1 MDANISR
8 GYVQLD
14 RPSDVERLVEK
25 TIDHLN
31 RPPNDRCHCI
41 YLALLLAGVGFLLPY
56 NSFIIAVDYFQ
67 SRYPAT
73 TIVFDMSL
81 IYILVALVAV
91 IINNLLVETLS
102 LKTRITFGYVVAF
115 FTLLFVAVFEIWFEI
130 FDLRL
135 GYYVNLLAVAVVSFG
150 CTVQQSSFYGYTS
163 MLPARY
169 TQAVMTGES
178 AAGLLVSTNR
188 ILTKALLENEKFNT
202 IIFFCIS
209 IAFIV
214 LCFIIHFLL
223 RRSEFVYYYVN
234 RCRDYSDSDDIQKQ
248 IVLEPTEDVGLVD
261 MLDPSETKCGKYGV
275 LSLRTPPSSPVVQ
288 SEAEVDN
295 SVHEG
300 SEDNWAGSTD
310 SMHTSIVFG
319 GGTRY
324 RVQDVVV
331 CMRGTTYS
339 KHIQWWRGIKRG
351 VKNRWEV
358 SQLIWPYMLSI
369 GLAYFV
375 TLCLFPGIESE
386 IVSCCLGSWMPVIL
400 MAIFNFF
407 DFIGKILAS
416 VSHDWTHRQLL
427 LLSAS
432 RIFLVPLL
440 ALCAAPRGSPF
451 LSGEGWSMVFSMV
464 LGLTNGIAGSV
475 PMIVAPSVVPD
486 ERKELTGNIMTLSYM
501 LGLTTGSGVAYLID
515 YFLGPPLLHPCPEV
529 TSAIPTAVFEN
540 VTSSFDNSTFLSYDV
555 WNITIPLND
564 TIGNSSSFF

>member
-169 TQAVMTGES
+169 TQAVMTGEIFRLNVTKIES
-178 AAGLLVSTNR
+178 ICL
-188 ILTKALLENEKFNT
+188 IL
-202 IIFFCIS
+202 
-209 IAFIV
+209 
-214 LCFIIHFLL
+214 
-223 RRSEFVYYYVN
+223 
-234 RCRDYSDSDDIQKQ
+234 
-248 IVLEPTEDVGLVD
+248 P
-261 MLDPSETKCGKYGV
+261 ETKCGGKYGV

-300 SEDNWAGSTD
+300 SEDNWAD
-310 SMHTSIVFG
+310 LL
-319 GGTRY
+319 
-324 RVQDVVV
+324 
-331 CMRGTTYS
+331 
-339 KHIQWWRGIKRG
+339 IQCI
-351 VKNRWEV
+351 
-358 SQLIWPYMLSI
+358 LL
-369 GLAYFV
+369 
-375 TLCLFPGIESE
+375 LCLVVEPGIESAG
-386 IVSCCLGSWMPVIL
+386 CCCM
-400 MAIFNFF
+400 
-407 DFIGKILAS
+407 
-416 VSHDWTHRQLL
+416 H
-427 LLSAS
+427 
-432 RIFLVPLL
+432 
-440 ALCAAPRGSPF
+440 
-451 LSGEGWSMVFSMV
+451 EGNNLFKTYPMV
-464 LGLTNGIAGSV
+464 
-475 PMIVAPSVVPD
+475 
-486 ERKELTGNIMTLSYM
+486 ERN
-501 LGLTTGSGVAYLID
+501 
-515 YFLGPPLLHPCPEV
+515 
-529 TSAIPTAVFEN
+529 
-540 VTSSFDNSTFLSYDV
+540 
-555 WNITIPLND
+555 
-564 TIGNSSSFF
+564 

>member
-14 RPSDVERLVEK
+14 RPSDVDRLVEK
-25 TIDHLN
+25 NMDHLS
-31 RPPNDRCHCI
+31 RPPNDRCQCI

-163 MLPARY
+163 MLPSRY

-214 LCFIIHFLL
+214 LCFIIHLLL
-223 RRSEFVYYYVN
+223 RRSEFIYYYVN
-234 RCRDYSDSDDIQKQ
+234 RCRDYSDSDDLQKH

-275 LSLRTPPSSPVVQ
+275 LSLRSPPSSPVVQ
-288 SEAEVDN
+288 SEAEVDP
-295 SVHEG
+295 SIHDG
-300 SEDNWAGSTD
+300 SEDNWIGSTD
-310 SMHTSIVFG
+310 SVHPSILFG
-319 GGTRY
+319 KGTRY

-339 KHIQWWRGIKRG
+339 KHIQWWSGIKRG
-351 VKNRWEV
+351 IKNRWEV

-369 GLAYFV
+369 GLAYYV

-386 IVSCCLGSWMPVIL
+386 IISCCLGSWMPVIL

-407 DFIGKILAS
+407 DCIGKILAS
-416 VSHDWTHRQLL
+416 VSHDWTRRQLL
-427 LLSAS
+427 LLSSS
-432 RIFLVPLL
+432 RVFLVPLL
-440 ALCAAPRGSPF
+440 ALCAAPRGSPY
-451 LSGEGWSMVFSMV
+451 LSGEGWSMMFSLL

-475 PMIVAPSVVPD
+475 PMIMAPSVVPD

-515 YFLGPPLLHPCPEV
+515 YFLGPPLLHPCPEI
-529 TSAIPTAVFEN
+529 TSTVPITIFEN
-540 VTSSFDNSTFLSYDV
+540 VTLAFDNSTFLSYDV

-564 TIGNSSSFF
+564 TMGNSSSFL